1 VNELR
6 EFAKDKGGS
15 RVDSINK
22 EKKGTRREEAL
33 RERER
38 ERERERQR
46 ERRESKLHQDDCTS
60 LKKRWGL

>member
-15 RVDSINK
+15 RVESINK

-33 RERER
+33 RERDGER
-38 ERERERQR
+38 EETQIEKNRQR
-46 ERRESKLHQDDCTS
+46 KRILKREKISREK
-60 LKKRWGL
+60 